1 MKSKLLDTQ
10 SNRLVWKPA
19 AALAAAAFLTIGC
32 WIANPVTCD
41 AQTRGTTTTGMF
53 GSQTL
58 GSPNG
63 ASPSAMGTGITT
75 GMGGNNST
83 GLGGSAA
90 GGATNG
96 TQFGSGLV
104 GGMQN
109 LQAGGATGF
118 VGASAQ
124 NIPNNLSRIGTPGG
138 TQAAR
143 PANFNQLSQLMT
155 QSRQNQFNQQQ
166 AQRASRTTTQAQ
178 GQFRVPLRLG
188 FQPQAIQS
196 RAFNTSVS
204 TRLMRVPGIAKI
216 GAIEARLEGRTAVLR
231 GTVATEADRQLA
243 TALARLEPEVLA
255 VDNQLVVGS
264 PEALPPGPA
273 ARP

>member
-1 MKSKLLDTQ
+1 MKFKALLNQT
-10 SNRLVWKPA
+10 NRVLSPTAKW
-19 AALAAAAFLTIGC
+19 LAAPALLGFGAMLASPLIC
-32 WIANPVTCD
+32 S
-41 AQTRGTTTTGMF
+41 AQSRGTTTTGMF

-63 ASPSAMGTGITT
+63 SSPSAMGSGITT
-75 GMGGNNST
+75 GMGSNNST
-83 GLGGSAA
+83 GLGGS
-90 GGATNG
+90 GGASNG
-96 TQFGSGLV
+96 TAFNSGLV

-124 NIPNNLSRIGTPGG
+124 NITNNLSRIGTPGG

-143 PANFNQLSQLMT
+143 PANFNQLTQLMT

-166 AQRASRTTTQAQ
+166 AQRAQRTTTQAQ

-196 RAFNTSVS
+196 RTFNTSVS
-204 TRLMRVPGIAKI
+204 TRLMRVPGISKI
-216 GAIEARLEGRTAVLR
+216 GPIEAKLEGRTAVLR